1 MKIIKHYIVSFSL
14 ILFAQ
19 ITEAQSQNVSVAP
32 ELIFQILASELSI
45 LEGNLPIAAATYLNI
60 AEKTEDAMA
69 AKRATELAMMIGDHR
84 AALKSA
90 QLRQKND
97 KFSPEASETVN
108 ALYLVLGKNEKLV
121 TSMLKQRNLA
131 EQNDDLDNFYLKLNG
146 LVNRAQEPSDAL
158 KIFEEVSKNDQLLP
172 TVLYARAMLNF
183 RVGKPLEMENI
194 LRTLIDIKPDHAQA
208 LNALGYSMA
217 DRNVNLEEALRLIKA
232 AIVFLP
238 GDPHIIDSMGWVYY
252 KLGKLEKAEEWLAQ
266 AYSSQPDA
274 EISAHYGEVLWNLS
288 SKDEAINVWK
298 QGFKNNPESE
308 ILRETLG
315 RLKVPIE
322 QLLD

>member
-90 QLRQKND
+90 QLWQKND